1 METLYQPGDIIQ
13 AKYRIISILGEG
25 GTAITYEAADT
36 TQENLTVAIKVL
48 SLRQAQDWKLV
59 ELFEREVK
67 VLKSLNH
74 PKIPNYLDSFTID
87 TDSDRQFFLVQE
99 LVPGKSLA
107 TLIEQGWRFQEEEVK
122 NIAQKIL
129 EILTYLHSFQP
140 PIIHRDIKPQNIIR
154 TDEGEIYLVDLG
166 AVQDVYRHTVARG
179 ATFVGTIDYISPEQ
193 IRGQASFASD
203 LYSLGCTLLY
213 LLTRRSPSELP
224 VIRMKIDF
232 RSSIDISEQFANWL
246 DTILEPA
253 LEDRFIS
260 TEETLRYLVG
270 TENSLVSVKSPEGS
284 LIKLEKNH
292 NSLQMDVVISNKIR
306 PEILFIVSL
315 LILISVLFWSSNE
328 GPVDVFFVVLM
339 HLFFWGVYIVPL
351 ILRRIVVTKLI
362 IDKYSFILEHNYTI
376 LKRVFKKR
384 IFKGKTKEI
393 KNIRLDTI
401 FNYATKNYDR
411 YCCVSEGAKKYKFG
425 KYLSEPE
432 QRWVVKHIK
441 IFLSEIY
448 PERFGYKQNKSWLS
462 NLFNLD

>member
-1 METLYQPGDIIQ
+1 MYQPGDIIQ
-13 AKYRIISILGEG
+13 AKYRIISILGKG

-48 SLRQAQDWKLV
+48 SLKQAQDWKIV

-74 PKIPNYLDSFTID
+74 PQIPNYLDSFTID
-87 TDSDRQFFLVQE
+87 TDADRQFFLVQE
-99 LVPGKSLA
+99 LISGKSLA

-129 EILTYLHSFQP
+129 EILTYLHSFRP

-213 LLTRRSPSELP
+213 LLIRRSPSELP
-224 VIRMKIDF
+224 VKRMKIDF
-232 RSSIDISEQFANWL
+232 RSSLDISKQFADWL

-253 LEDRFIS
+253 LEDRFRS
-260 TEETLRYLVG
+260 TESALRHLSE
-270 TENSLVSVKSPEGS
+270 TENSIVSAKPPKGS
-284 LIKLEKNH
+284 LIKLKKNH
-292 NSLQMDVVISNKIR
+292 SSLQIDVVVSNTIR
-306 PEILFIVSL
+306 PEILLLAF
-315 LILISVLFWSSNE
+315 LILFISFPFWLNNRVDDDLFH
-328 GPVDVFFVVLM
+328 VIMLIQMFFY
-339 HLFFWGVYIVPL
+339 GIYIANPL
-351 ILRRIVVTKLI
+351 LGKIVVTKLI
-362 IDKYSFILEHNYTI
+362 INKHDFILEHDYKI
-376 LKRVFKKR
+376 LKRFL
-384 IFKGKTKEI
+384 KGNTKEI
-393 KNIRLDTI
+393 NKIYLDKQFNIM
-401 FNYATKNYDR
+401 TKDYEK
-411 YCCVSEGAKKYKFG
+411 YCCISEGAKKYKFG

-432 QRWVVKHIK
+432 QKWVIKQIK

-448 PERFGYKQNKSWLS
+448 PERFGQKQNNKWLS
-462 NLFNLD
+462 KLFNLD